1 MGLESPFLDPLVTM
15 NKLSLLVSFTMHLLY
30 DLSDLEIISRTY
42 WQGIPETLR
51 ISGTRVRTT

>member
-1 MGLESPFLDPLVTM
+1 MGLEPPLHDPLVTM

-42 WQGIPETLR
+42 
-51 ISGTRVRTT
+51 